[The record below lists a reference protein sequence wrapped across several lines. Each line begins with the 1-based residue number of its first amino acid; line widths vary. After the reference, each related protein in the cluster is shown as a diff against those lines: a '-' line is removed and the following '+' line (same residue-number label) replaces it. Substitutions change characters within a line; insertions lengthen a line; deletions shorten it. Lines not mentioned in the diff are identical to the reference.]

1 MRLVGKLSFFHHRS
15 PSQESYDAATEAS
28 RRGWGLRSIEE
39 IRDRKFFINRKTMK
53 RSFASL
59 ARGLRNTR
67 LNSFPFRSCQTTRIW
82 FYGHRKT
89 VKWGVCCGGSQRRIR
104 FVCRYVERN
113 PLRANLLTKAE
124 AWRYG
129 SLLSMES
136 ANRATSENPLLSPW
150 PIPRLP
156 NWNQHVNEPIS
167 EKELSA
173 LRTCVNRGRP

>member
-1 MRLVGKLSFFHHRS
+1 MHG
-15 PSQESYDAATEAS
+15 
-28 RRGWGLRSIEE
+28 
-39 IRDRKFFINRKTMK
+39 RKFFINRKTMK

-67 LNSFPFRSCQTTRIW
+67 LNSFSFRSCQTTGIW

-89 VKWGVCCGGSQRRIR
+89 VKWGVCRGGSQRRIR

-113 PLRANLLTKAE
+113 PLRANLVTKAE
-124 AWRYG
+124 EWRYG
-129 SLLSMES
+129 SLYRWNQPTE
-136 ANRATSENPLLSPW
+136 PLPRILSPW

-173 LRTCVNRGRP
+173 LRTCVNRGRPYGDDRWTEKMADKHGVWATLRPVGRPRKKKQTPVT